1 MTVSIWSAC
10 SGISA
15 MTGHA
20 TGRLRR
26 RSEKVAT
33 VGRLVAAMTVAT
45 ATLGAGQA
53 SSLSDGI
60 YTVAQAD
67 RGERAYRDACES
79 CHAPDLS
86 GGKVVPGL
94 VGRAFMDKWTGL
106 PLGRWFELVVV
117 SMPEANPAEV
127 PAEGKADILA
137 FVLQENGL
145 PSGDIELP
153 ARTDVLDGYRFG
165 VFEPIAH

>member
-1 MTVSIWSAC
+1 
-10 SGISA
+10 
-15 MTGHA
+15 
-20 TGRLRR
+20 
-26 RSEKVAT
+26 
-33 VGRLVAAMTVAT
+33 
-45 ATLGAGQA
+45 
-53 SSLSDGI
+53 
-60 YTVAQAD
+60 
-67 RGERAYRDACES
+67 
-79 CHAPDLS
+79 
-86 GGKVVPGL
+86 
-94 VGRAFMDKWTGL
+94 MDKWTGL